1 MNRIK
6 VSTKFFLKNSLGEM
20 FNNKMSG
27 TLMML
32 LMVALVFLFS
42 TPICMMIVSTFEGFK
57 SINQEGYLISFIL
70 FMGSGITFLMGIY
83 TVLNVFFFSED
94 IEVLMPMPFKSSEI
108 MLGKFIVTLLNMYVY
123 TCIMIL
129 PLIAYGLEA
138 NMGALYYLFAT
149 VVIIVNPILPL
160 ILCLVIS
167 LIVMRFANIS
177 KHKDMFKTISGVIAI
192 AFVVLINFFS
202 NRGVSDTSAIEAF
215 LKQSNGLMKTING
228 VFFTNIFG
236 ANSLLYSNEIKG
248 IVNLALLIVATL
260 ILAFILYYIGD
271 KLYFKSI
278 VGMSETVGKREKILE
293 SNKEYIKEKSPLI
306 TLAIKD
312 IKMIFRTPTFFINC
326 VVMILYMPAILFVI
340 FIREDLPLG
349 NEGLRDMLIVGAS
362 VLFMSLT
369 IAGGSV
375 ASTCISR
382 EGKNLMIL
390 KYIPIDYKTQIES
403 KLLSSIMIN
412 CIGFLIGIM
421 ILIYLDV
428 SIIAFIMSLILQAL
442 TIVMI
447 SIIGVYMDYS
457 SPKLN
462 WEDEKALFNKNF
474 KPFIMYLIFIPIGG
488 ILTWLAFKIT
498 NIYIIFVINVFI
510 ILLITIISYKM
521 LMKNGPK
528 LYDKI

>member
-6 VSTKFFLKNSLGEM
+6 MSTKFFLKNALGEM
-20 FNNKMSG
+20 FNNKKSG

-32 LMVALVFLFS
+32 LMVGLVFVIS
-42 TPICMMIVSTFEGFK
+42 IPICGMVTSTFEGFR
-57 SINQEGYLISFIL
+57 SINQEGYLLSLIL
-70 FMGSGITFLMGIY
+70 FLGSGTTFLMGIY

-94 IEVLMPMPFKSSEI
+94 IEVLMPMPFKASDI

-138 NMGALYYLFAT
+138 KEGILYYLFAI
-149 VVIIVNPILPL
+149 VVIVVNPILPL
-160 ILCLVIS
+160 ILCLAIS

-202 NRGVSDTSAIEAF
+202 HRGSGASGAIEGF
-215 LKQSNGLMKTING
+215 LKQNNGLMKAMNG

-236 ANSLLYSNEIKG
+236 ANSLLYSSEVKG
-248 IVNLALLIVATL
+248 IINLGLLIIATL
-260 ILAFILYYIGD
+260 ILAVILYYIGD

-293 SNKEYIKEKSPLI
+293 NNKEYIREKSPLM

-326 VVMILYMPAILFVI
+326 VVMIIYMPAIFFVAFVSEGI
-340 FIREDLPLG
+340 GDAPLG
-349 NEGLRDMLIVGAS
+349 NVIIVGGS
-362 VLFMSLT
+362 VLFMALT
-369 IAGGSV
+369 IAGGSA

-382 EGKNLMIL
+382 EGKNLMVL
-390 KYIPIDYKTQIES
+390 KYIPIDYKTQIKS

-412 CIGFLIGIM
+412 CIGFLIGIVV
-421 ILIYLDV
+421 LIYLNA
-428 SIIAFIMSLILQAL
+428 SIVAFIMSVILQVL
-442 TIVMI
+442 TILMV
-447 SIIGVYMDYS
+447 SVIGVYMDYS

-474 KPFIMYLIFIPIGG
+474 KPLIMYLIFVPIGG
-488 ILTWLAFKIT
+488 ILTWLAFSIV
-498 NIYIIFVINVFI
+498 NIYIIFALNVAV
-510 ILLITIISYKM
+510 ILLVTIISYKM

>member
-6 VSTKFFLKNSLGEM
+6 MSTKFFLKNALGEM
-20 FNNKMSG
+20 FNNKKSG
-27 TLMML
+27 ALMML
-32 LMVALVFLFS
+32 LMVVLVFVIS
-42 TPICMMIVSTFEGFK
+42 IPICGMVTSTFEGFR
-57 SINQEGYLISFIL
+57 SINQEGYLLSLIL
-70 FMGSGITFLMGIY
+70 FLGSGTTFLMGIY

-94 IEVLMPMPFKSSEI
+94 IEVLMPMPFKASDI

-138 NMGALYYLFAT
+138 KEGILYYLFAI
-149 VVIIVNPILPL
+149 VVIVVNPILPL
-160 ILCLVIS
+160 ILCLAIS

-202 NRGVSDTSAIEAF
+202 NRGSDASGAIEGF
-215 LKQSNGLMKTING
+215 LKQNNGLMKTMNG

-236 ANSLLYSNEIKG
+236 ANSLLYSSEVKG
-248 IVNLALLIVATL
+248 IINLGLLIISTL
-260 ILAFILYYIGD
+260 ILAVILYYIGD

-293 SNKEYIKEKSPLI
+293 NNKEYIREKSPLM

-326 VVMILYMPAILFVI
+326 VVMIIYMPAIFFVAFVSEGI
-340 FIREDLPLG
+340 GDAPLG
-349 NEGLRDMLIVGAS
+349 NVIIVGGS
-362 VLFMSLT
+362 VLFMALT
-369 IAGGSV
+369 IAGGSA

-382 EGKNLMIL
+382 EGKNLMVL
-390 KYIPIDYKTQIES
+390 KYIPIDYKTQIKS

-412 CIGFLIGIM
+412 CIGFFIGIVV
-421 ILIYLDV
+421 LIYLNA
-428 SIIAFIMSLILQAL
+428 SIVAFIMSVILQVL
-442 TIVMI
+442 TILMV
-447 SIIGVYMDYS
+447 SIIGVYMDYN

-474 KPFIMYLIFIPIGG
+474 KPLIMYLIFIPIGG
-488 ILTWLAFKIT
+488 ILTWLAFEIV
-498 NIYIIFVINVFI
+498 NIYIIFAVDALI
-510 ILLITIISYKM
+510 ILIITIIIYKM